1 MRVLAIIPAR
11 MGASRF
17 SGKPLEKLLGMP
29 MIGHC
34 YFRAKIA
41 LGQDNVWIATC
52 DDEFRSYSQTI
63 GAKAIDTSAKHTRA
77 TGRTAEALESI
88 ELIAKLK
95 FEIILMVQADA
106 PLVIPDDLTC
116 MLSSISDP
124 RVTIVNLM
132 CKAQSRAHF
141 YDKNNFNVVVNNAMY
156 ALYFSREPIPSDWKN
171 LDNIPQYIQ
180 TGVFAFRREAQLHL
194 NYLPETLHEIA
205 ESVDINRVIEAA
217 LSQPH
222 SPSARQNLAGYL
234 SDFSATQTALEVLP
248 TAAQV
253 AASCVFLA
261 STTADAITGQ
271 CINVDCGVMPQ

>member
-1 MRVLAIIPAR
+1 MKVLAIIPAR

-17 SGKPLEKLLGMP
+17 PGKPLEKLLGMP

-41 LGQDNVWIATC
+41 IGQDNVWIATC
-52 DDEFRSYSQTI
+52 DNEIRSYSQTI

-88 ELIAKLK
+88 ELNAKLK
-95 FEIILMVQADA
+95 FEIILMVQADE

-116 MLSSISDP
+116 MLNSFSDP

-132 CKAQSRAHF
+132 CKAQTRAHF
-141 YDKNNFNVVVNNAMY
+141 YDKNNVNVVVNNAMD
-156 ALYFSREPIPSDWKN
+156 ALDFSREPIPSDWKN
-171 LDNIPQYIQ
+171 LENIPQYIQ

-205 ESVDINRVIEAA
+205 ESVDYEPGNRGRSKSAPIAF
-217 LSQPH
+217 SQTE
-222 SPSARQNLAGYL
+222 
-234 SDFSATQTALEVLP
+234 FSRLP
-248 TAAQV
+248 IRLFSYTNRTGGIAYRSS
-253 AASCVFLA
+253 SCCVM
-261 STTADAITGQ
+261 
-271 CINVDCGVMPQ
+271 CISCLNGCRCHYWPVYKC

>member
-41 LGQDNVWIATC
+41 LGQDNVGIATC
-52 DDEFRSYSQTI
+52 DDEIRSYSQTI

-88 ELIAKLK
+88 ELNAKLK
-95 FEIILMVQADA
+95 FGIILMVQADE

-116 MLSSISDP
+116 MLNSFSDP

-132 CKAQSRAHF
+132 CKAQTRAHF
-141 YDKNNFNVVVNNAMY
+141 YDKNNVNVVVNNAMD

-171 LDNIPQYIQ
+171 LENIPS
-180 TGVFAFRREAQLHL
+180 TFRQGCLLSEGKHNCILITSLKPFTKLRNQL
-194 NYLPETLHEIA
+194 IM
-205 ESVDINRVIEAA
+205 NRVIEAA
-217 LSQPH
+217 LSQPQ

-234 SDFSATQTALEVLP
+234 SDFSATQTAPEVLP

-261 STTADAITGQ
+261 STAADAITGR

>member
-17 SGKPLEKLLGMP
+17 PGKPLEKLLGMP

-41 LGQDNVWIATC
+41 LGRDNVWIATC
-52 DDEFRSYSQTI
+52 DDEIRFYSQTI
-63 GAKAIDTSAKHTRA
+63 GAKAVDTSAKHTRA

-95 FEIILMVQADA
+95 FEIILMVQADE
-106 PLVIPDDLTC
+106 PLIMPDDLTC
-116 MLSSISDP
+116 MLDSFSDP

-132 CKAQSRAHF
+132 SKAQTRAHF
-141 YDKNNFNVVVNNAMY
+141 YDKNNVKVVVNNAMD

-171 LDNIPQYIQ
+171 LDNIPRYIQ
-180 TGVFAFRREAQLHL
+180 TGVFAFRREALLHF
-194 NYLPETLHEIA
+194 NYLPETPLEIA
-205 ESVDINRVIEAA
+205 ESVDMNRVIEAA
-217 LSQPH
+217 LCQSH
-222 SPSARQNLAGYL
+222 SPSAGQNLASYL
-234 SDFSATQTALEVLP
+234 SDFSATQTALGVLP

-271 CINVDCGVMPQ
+271 CITVDCGVMPQ